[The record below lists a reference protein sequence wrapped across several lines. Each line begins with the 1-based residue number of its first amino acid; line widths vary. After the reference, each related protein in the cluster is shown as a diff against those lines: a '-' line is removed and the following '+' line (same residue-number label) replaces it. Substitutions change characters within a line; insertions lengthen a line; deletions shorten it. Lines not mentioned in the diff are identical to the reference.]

1 MAIYHCSAK
10 IIGRSAGRSIIAA
23 VAYRTGTKLLDK
35 ETGIVYD
42 YTHKGGVVYA
52 ETMLPPEAPVSYQDR
67 AALWESV
74 QKVEKQSTAQLAREI
89 EVALPVEMDRAQQL
103 AVLRTYIQDNFVRQ
117 GMCADWAL
125 HDKGDGNPHAHIL
138 LTTRAI
144 KPDGEWASKQKSVY
158 KLDAVGQKIPM
169 IDPATGK
176 QKIGARGRRLWMR
189 ETIPTTD
196 WNEKYQLEAWRAS
209 WAQLCNQYLDVSHQI
224 DHRSYAARG
233 LLLEPTQHEGAAARK
248 MERSGQVSARCEE
261 NRMIAIRNA
270 SIVTQIQTLTQQ
282 IAELVAEKWREI
294 YDRLEQLLRRRAI
307 DEAVRTAT
315 TRDRDADRADTAAI
329 CGQCQAAIHAAR
341 DAIRAGG
348 EPGGDLAAPGRIG
361 ETHRPSEPE
370 RRPSLDELFR
380 RAEERQR
387 EDMAK
392 QQSEPARNKRHRDE
406 WER

>member
-144 KPDGEWASKQKSVY
+144 KPDGEWAPKQKSVY
-158 KLDAVGQKIPM
+158 KLDAAGQKIPM
-169 IDPATGK
+169 ID
-176 QKIGARGRRLWMR
+176 
-189 ETIPTTD
+189 PTTD

-233 LLLEPTQHEGAAARK
+233 LLQEPTQHEGAAARK

-307 DEAVRTAT
+307 DGAVRTAT
-315 TRDRDADRADTAAI
+315 AGDRDADRADTAAV

-348 EPGGDLAAPGRIG
+348 EPGGDLAASGRIG

-387 EDMAK
+387 EYMAR
-392 QQSEPARNKRHRDE
+392 QQPGRSRRQRDE